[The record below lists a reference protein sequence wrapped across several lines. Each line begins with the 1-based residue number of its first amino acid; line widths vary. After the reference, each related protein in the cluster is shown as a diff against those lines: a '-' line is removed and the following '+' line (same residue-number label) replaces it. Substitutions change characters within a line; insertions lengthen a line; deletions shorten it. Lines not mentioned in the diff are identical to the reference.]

1 MFKRFSNQ
9 QLEKLFIHTAGI
21 NSVLIEALLSQQDD
35 EEPPFEVEDE
45 NIENEFD
52 LESLAPG
59 LSFADLYESVNK
71 APSQP
76 LATSSNDSEC
86 SQREQDLNRLCGRW
100 VSGNVRC
107 GVEISRA
114 GEHFIL
120 TYLKRNGS
128 RTDER
133 YILMWLDGDI
143 LYYGH
148 QDRMTVLALNT
159 ESDILMISP
168 GVDYTRVPKGEIK

>member
-1 MFKRFSNQ
+1 MLKRFSNE
-9 QLEKLFIHTAGI
+9 QLEKLLFHSVGI
-21 NSVLIEALLSQQDD
+21 NSILTEVLLLQQD

-52 LESLAPG
+52 LESFAHG
-59 LSFADLYESVNK
+59 MSFRDLYESANRTQ
-71 APSQP
+71 AQP
-76 LATSSNDSEC
+76 AETCFNDSEC

-100 VSGNVRC
+100 VSGNVRY

-128 RTDER
+128 PTDER
-133 YILMWLDGDI
+133 YILVWLDGDI

-159 ESDILMISP
+159 QSDTLMLSP
-168 GVDYTRVPKGEIK
+168 GVDYTRVPKDEIK

>member
-1 MFKRFSNQ
+1 MFKRFSNE
-9 QLEKLFIHTAGI
+9 QLEKLFIHTVGI
-21 NSVLIEALLSQQDD
+21 NSVLTEALLSQQD

-45 NIENEFD
+45 SMEDEFD

-59 LSFADLYESVNK
+59 LSFADLYELVNK
-71 APSQP
+71 APSQT
-76 LATSSNDSEC
+76 LSTCFNDSEC

-128 RTDER
+128 PTDER
-133 YILMWLDGDI
+133 YILVWLDGDI

-159 ESDILMISP
+159 QSDTLMLSP
-168 GVDYTRVPKGEIK
+168 GVDYTRVPKDEIK